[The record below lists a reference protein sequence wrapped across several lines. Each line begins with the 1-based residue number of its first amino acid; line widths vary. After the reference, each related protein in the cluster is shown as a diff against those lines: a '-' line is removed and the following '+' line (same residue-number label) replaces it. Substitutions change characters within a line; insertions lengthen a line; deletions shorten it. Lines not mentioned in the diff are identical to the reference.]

1 MTDRQKK
8 FAEYFAD
15 SLNPEKSA
23 VMAGYS
29 EKTAFLNAQ
38 KLLKNPEIS
47 KYIQKL
53 SQEKESAAILSAR
66 QCRAVLS
73 SIAVDCDSSASEK
86 IKAVGML
93 VGLNDDN
100 VADKNIT
107 INVNYGDYNGN

>member
-29 EKTAFLNAQ
+29 QKTAFSNAQ
-38 KLLKNPEIS
+38 RLLKNPDVS
-47 KYIQKL
+47 GYIQKL
-53 SQEKESAAILSAR
+53 SKDKQSAGILSEK

-73 SIAVDCDSSASEK
+73 SIAVDGDSSASEK

-93 VGLNDDN
+93 VGLNDDE
-100 VADKNIT
+100 ATDKNIT
-107 INVNYGDYNGN
+107 INVHYGDCDVN